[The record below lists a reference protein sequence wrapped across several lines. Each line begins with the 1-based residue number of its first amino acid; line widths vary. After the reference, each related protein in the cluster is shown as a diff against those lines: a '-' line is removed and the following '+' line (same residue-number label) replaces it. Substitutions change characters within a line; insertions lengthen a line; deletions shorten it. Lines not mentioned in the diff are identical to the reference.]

1 MVLQRYLASIE
12 KLEMGLFSS
21 FKVLDST
28 YLFAVVVD
36 FPSTSI
42 VSSLRLVSSRLCLS
56 GLQLLCSPC
65 TLLQQELFPL
75 CQHGGLP
82 IINALQPVSKATTD
96 RTEERVSPEALL
108 VEQRHHL
115 ETQLPRSDGHAEAG
129 PKDDSGNHLM

>member
-1 MVLQRYLASIE
+1 
-12 KLEMGLFSS
+12 
-21 FKVLDST
+21 
-28 YLFAVVVD
+28 
-36 FPSTSI
+36 
-42 VSSLRLVSSRLCLS
+42 VSSRLCLS

-115 ETQLPRSDGHAEAG
+115 ETQLPRSDGHACPSRKRG
-129 PKDDSGNHLM
+129 GVTHRSRPKRRLWKPSYVID